1 MSLEVSDLVVAL
13 APADDV
19 VVLID
24 PVELTPVAVTE
35 PLPVD
40 VPEDGLTYVGPIDVH
55 VDPFPIDPL
64 STDVAL
70 TDGTAGEGTPVDD
83 GSIITTA
90 VIDDV
95 PTDMGVTDDVGII
108 ACEDYPVYK
117 SECGDGEGPTYVIYT
132 LDPLPADDIAGEG
145 TPVDDGSIITTAVID
160 DVPTDLGV
168 TDGGDGI
175 GRPVDPEPNWRTLDG
190 PADGGSAS
198 EDTGAGS
205 IGDATAVTDDVGII
219 ACEDYPLYKSE
230 CGDGAGPTYVIY
242 TLDPLPADDIAGEG
256 TPVDDGSI
264 ITTAVIDDVPSDIGV
279 TDDGEVIG
287 RPVDPEPNWRT
298 LDGPADDGSISEG
311 IDITV
316 IACEDYPVY
325 MCEIGDSAG
334 PTDVIYTLDPADP
347 LIYASATDAVDSPGR
362 SPDPLPYERGATV
375 SATVPESDP
384 EIDRTPVHY
393 AASDSFHTGLD
404 LL

>member
-1 MSLEVSDLVVAL
+1 MSLEVSDVVVELV
-13 APADDV
+13 PADDV
-19 VVLID
+19 VILID
-24 PVELTPVAVTE
+24 PIELAPVAVTE
-35 PLPVD
+35 PLPV
-40 VPEDGLTYVGPIDVH
+40 VLPEDGLNYVGPIDVH

-64 STDVAL
+64 PTDVALTDGSAGEGTPIDDGSIITTAVIDEVPTDLGVTDDVGIIACEDYPVYKSEDGDGAGPIDVHVDPFPIDPLPTDVAL

-160 DVPTDLGV
+160 DVP
-168 TDGGDGI
+168 
-175 GRPVDPEPNWRTLDG
+175 
-190 PADGGSAS
+190 
-198 EDTGAGS
+198 
-205 IGDATAVTDDVGII
+205 
-219 ACEDYPLYKSE
+219 
-230 CGDGAGPTYVIY
+230 
-242 TLDPLPADDIAGEG
+242 
-256 TPVDDGSI
+256 
-264 ITTAVIDDVPSDIGV
+264 SDIGV

-325 MCEIGDSAG
+325 MCEIGDGAG

-347 LIYASATDAVDSPGR
+347 LIYASATGAVDSPGR

-375 SATVPESDP
+375 RATVPESDP

-393 AASDSFHTGLD
+393 AASDSFHTGLY

>member
-1 MSLEVSDLVVAL
+1 MSVEVSDVVVAL

-35 PLPVD
+35 PLPVEL
-40 VPEDGLTYVGPIDVH
+40 PEDGLTYVGPIDVH

-64 STDVAL
+64 PTDVAL
-70 TDGTAGEGTPVDD
+70 TDGSAGEGAPVDD

-90 VIDDV
+90 VVDDV
-95 PTDMGVTDDVGII
+95 PTDLGVTDDVGII

-117 SECGDGEGPTYVIYT
+117 SED
-132 LDPLPADDIAGEG
+132 
-145 TPVDDGSIITTAVID
+145 
-160 DVPTDLGV
+160 
-168 TDGGDGI
+168 
-175 GRPVDPEPNWRTLDG
+175 
-190 PADGGSAS
+190 
-198 EDTGAGS
+198 
-205 IGDATAVTDDVGII
+205 
-219 ACEDYPLYKSE
+219 
-230 CGDGAGPTYVIY
+230 GDGAGPIDVHVDPFPI
-242 TLDPLPADDIAGEG
+242 DPLPTDVALTDDIAGEG

-347 LIYASATDAVDSPGR
+347 LIYASATGAVDSPGR

-375 SATVPESDP
+375 RATVPESDP

>member
-1 MSLEVSDLVVAL
+1 MSLEVSDVVVELV
-13 APADDV
+13 PADDV
-19 VVLID
+19 VILID
-24 PVELTPVAVTE
+24 PIELAPVAVTE

-40 VPEDGLTYVGPIDVH
+40 LPGDGLNYVGPIDVH

-64 STDVAL
+64 PTDVAL
-70 TDGTAGEGTPVDD
+70 T
-83 GSIITTA
+83 
-90 VIDDV
+90 
-95 PTDMGVTDDVGII
+95 
-108 ACEDYPVYK
+108 
-117 SECGDGEGPTYVIYT
+117 
-132 LDPLPADDIAGEG
+132 DDIAGEG

-168 TDGGDGI
+168 TDG
-175 GRPVDPEPNWRTLDG
+175 
-190 PADGGSAS
+190 
-198 EDTGAGS
+198 
-205 IGDATAVTDDVGII
+205 
-219 ACEDYPLYKSE
+219 
-230 CGDGAGPTYVIY
+230 
-242 TLDPLPADDIAGEG
+242 
-256 TPVDDGSI
+256 
-264 ITTAVIDDVPSDIGV
+264 
-279 TDDGEVIG
+279 GEVIG

-325 MCEIGDSAG
+325 MWEIGDSAG

-347 LIYASATDAVDSPGR
+347 LIYASATGAVDSPGR

-375 SATVPESDP
+375 RATVPESDP